1 VLFQPALFSRT
12 QALGAEFGRALSI
25 DNAAIIL
32 APVYG
37 DREDP
42 IPGVTSQVIADALT
56 AGEGTTV
63 ELADS
68 LEDAAERAA
77 ARARPGDTVMTIG
90 SGTVTQAAGWI
101 LDKWSQAD
109 G

>member
-1 VLFQPALFSRT
+1 MLFQPALFSRT